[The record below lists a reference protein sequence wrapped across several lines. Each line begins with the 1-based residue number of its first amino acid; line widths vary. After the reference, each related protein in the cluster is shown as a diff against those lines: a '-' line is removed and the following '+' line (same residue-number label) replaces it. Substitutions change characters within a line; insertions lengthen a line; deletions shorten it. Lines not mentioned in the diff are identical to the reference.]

1 MDLSLK
7 KSIPWLVLAGSGG
20 LADLVSDILTN
31 VSAAPSLP
39 GVGSEGDGEAA
50 TKTDLRGRVT
60 ERLLKHFP
68 SEQDTDKLVDKV
80 MNKNGLMC
88 IVKTLQHDN
97 CTITLFVMISASI
110 CKEDMSLNN
119 THTAGVY
126 IDFKFF

>member
-31 VSAAPSLP
+31 ASAAPSLP
-39 GVGSEGDGEAA
+39 GVGSEGDGEAG

-88 IVKTLQHDN
+88 IVKS
-97 CTITLFVMISASI
+97 MII
-110 CKEDMSLNN
+110 
-119 THTAGVY
+119 VQ
-126 IDFKFF
+126 